1 MMNEKDLSNILK
13 QKYEDSFYKHTGR
26 LCHNRVLPQY
36 LPLEIRDNFEENK
49 QIVNFFKSAE
59 NFSDIGRNALI
70 GAGIG
75 GIGGL
80 LYGYWDYA
88 DEKKQS
94 LYKGTKAPDK
104 KLIIKDALIGAG
116 IGSATGVGL
125 TSVINKIYASLEDKK
140 ANERNKK
147 LYDSLTE
154 SIIRGNDTK
163 KLSALLELK
172 KPELTVSQYV
182 ALDTLIKST
191 TKPRFNKPIAPIVKV
206 TSIPNSSGNI
216 KQNNN
221 KPKTYNNSNTKP

>member
-1 MMNEKDLSNILK
+1 MMNENDLSNILK
-13 QKYEDSFYKHTGR
+13 QRYEDSFYKHTGR
-26 LCHNRVLPQY
+26 LCNNRVLPQY
-36 LPLEIRDNFEENK
+36 LPLEINDNFETKKEA
-49 QIVNFFKSAE
+49 VNFFKSAE

-80 LYGYWDYA
+80 MYGYWDYI

-104 KLIIKDALIGAG
+104 KLIIRDALVGAG
-116 IGSATGVGL
+116 LGGVTGAGL

-140 ANERNKK
+140 ATQENKR

-154 SIIRGNDTK
+154 SIMRGNDTK

-191 TKPRFNKPIAPIVKV
+191 TKPRFNRPVIPNVKV
-206 TSIPNSSGNI
+206 SDPPNKINYKI
-216 KQNNN
+216 
-221 KPKTYNNSNTKP
+221 TINSLSRTL

>member
-1 MMNEKDLSNILK
+1 MMNENDLSNILK
-13 QKYEDSFYKHTGR
+13 QRYEDSFYKHTGR
-26 LCHNRVLPQY
+26 LCNNRVLPQY
-36 LPLEIRDNFEENK
+36 LPLEINDNFETKKEA
-49 QIVNFFKSAE
+49 VNFFKSAE

-80 LYGYWDYA
+80 MYGYWDYI

-104 KLIIKDALIGAG
+104 KLIIRDALVGAG
-116 IGSATGVGL
+116 LGGVTGAGL

-140 ANERNKK
+140 ATQENKR

-154 SIIRGNDTK
+154 FIMRGNDTK

-191 TKPRFNKPIAPIVKV
+191 TKPRFNRPSPPITRLHGYVNA
-206 TSIPNSSGNI
+206 
-216 KQNNN
+216 
-221 KPKTYNNSNTKP
+221 NSNTSKGPINPFNI

>member
-1 MMNEKDLSNILK
+1 MMNENDLSNILK
-13 QKYEDSFYKHTGR
+13 QRYEDSFYKHTGR
-26 LCHNRVLPQY
+26 LCNNRVLPQY
-36 LPLEIRDNFEENK
+36 LPLEINDNFETKKEA
-49 QIVNFFKSAE
+49 VNFFKSAE

-80 LYGYWDYA
+80 MYGYWDYI

-104 KLIIKDALIGAG
+104 KLIIRDALVGAG
-116 IGSATGVGL
+116 LGGVTGAGL

-140 ANERNKK
+140 ATQENKR

-154 SIIRGNDTK
+154 SIMRGNDTK

-191 TKPRFNKPIAPIVKV
+191 TKPRFNRSSPPITRLQGYIDVKSK
-206 TSIPNSSGNI
+206 SIFKDP
-216 KQNNN
+216 
-221 KPKTYNNSNTKP
+221 Y

>member
-1 MMNEKDLSNILK
+1 MMNENDLSNILK

-26 LCHNRVLPQY
+26 LCNNRVLPQY
-36 LPLEIRDNFEENK
+36 LPLEINDNFETKKEA
-49 QIVNFFKSAE
+49 VNFFKSAE

-75 GIGGL
+75 GISGL
-80 LYGYWDYA
+80 MYGYWDYA
-88 DEKKQS
+88 DEKRQS

-104 KLIIKDALIGAG
+104 KLIIRDALVGAG
-116 IGSATGVGL
+116 LGGVTGAGL

-140 ANERNKK
+140 ATQENKR

-154 SIIRGNDTK
+154 SIMRGNDTK

-191 TKPRFNKPIAPIVKV
+191 TKPKFNRHV
-206 TSIPNSSGNI
+206 IPNI
-216 KQNNN
+216 KI
-221 KPKTYNNSNTKP
+221 SNPPDTINYKATKLSLLDSDII